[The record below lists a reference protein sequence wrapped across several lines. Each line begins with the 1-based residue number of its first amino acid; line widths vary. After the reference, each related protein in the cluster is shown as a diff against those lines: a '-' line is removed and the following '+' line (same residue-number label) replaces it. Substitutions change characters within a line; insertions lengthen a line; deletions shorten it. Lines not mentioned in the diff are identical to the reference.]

1 MRWED
6 VAVGL
11 YSEQVL
17 PRLVNVVLAN
27 PEFRKIRRRVASG
40 LSGEVVEVGFGSG
53 LNVPFY
59 PAGVK
64 RVLAVE
70 PATAGRKLAARRLA
84 ASDVPV
90 EFVGLDGAALP
101 LESES
106 VDHAL
111 VTWTL
116 CTIPAVDK
124 ALEELHRVLRIGG
137 QLHFAEHG
145 RSPDLPV
152 ARWQD
157 RLNPL
162 QQRLAGG
169 CNLNRPIDG
178 LVTGAGFEMTTL
190 ERFYVKGPK
199 ALSYM
204 YEGVA
209 SKA

>member
-1 MRWED
+1 M
-6 VAVGL
+6 
-11 YSEQVL
+11 
-17 PRLVNVVLAN
+17 
-27 PEFRKIRRRVASG
+27 
-40 LSGEVVEVGFGSG
+40 
-53 LNVPFY
+53 
-59 PAGVK
+59 
-64 RVLAVE
+64 
-70 PATAGRKLAARRLA
+70 
-84 ASDVPV
+84 
-90 EFVGLDGAALP
+90 GLDGAALP

-116 CTIPAVDK
+116 CTIPAVDE
-124 ALEELHRVLRIGG
+124 ALGELHRVLRVGG

-190 ERFYVKGPK
+190 DRFYVKGPK